1 MPHPPNRPGTRLFED
16 HGDEV
21 AVRAHVG
28 QDAVRNGE
36 AELLL
41 DPDLD
46 VGEVE
51 RVGRELVGQRDFGCE
66 VVDIDAETFR
76 DDTGEA
82 GGDVAVA

>member
-1 MPHPPNRPGTRLFED
+1 
-16 HGDEV
+16 
-21 AVRAHVG
+21 
-28 QDAVRNGE
+28 VRNGE

-82 GGDVAVA
+82 GGDVTVA